1 MSEQFSIQATNADG
15 LPVTNPQETR
25 SEAGYLKDLTIEGV
39 LTLLASGSI
48 IVGSTNKIWIN
59 DTADGALN
67 IGGATKASA
76 PFRVTSAG
84 VLTATNATITGT
96 IKGSGNQYFE
106 ITPDAFRGFGYN
118 GVGMVTYPMFEIT
131 TNVVGGGAGKILE
144 MDSQDSTNWLFTV
157 GGVLVTAL
165 TSLLI
170 EHGKPVSITDAT
182 DSTSTTDGSFYTAGG
197 VGIAKS
203 AYVGTNLRVLGTTEA
218 TNVATGST
226 VLSGGL
232 GVEKSAH
239 IGNSLH
245 TGGLNI
251 KGIYLLD
258 TSVNANYTVTANI
271 SYVRVDDSGAIGAG
285 VTLPAATGT
294 GKIITI
300 KDVGG
305 SAASIPIS
313 ISRTGSDTIDDLT
326 STIISTN
333 YGVLRVIDGASGRW
347 DII

>member
-1 MSEQFSIQATNADG
+1 MSERFLIEAKNSNGIPIT
-15 LPVTNPQETR
+15 PPQDTR
-25 SEAGYLKDLTIEGV
+25 SEEGYLKDLTIEGL
-39 LTLLASGSI
+39 LTILASGAVQSSSGRWLI
-48 IVGSTNKIWIN
+48 TFDGFLLTSYDDTVSPTTGSAIN
-59 DTADGALN
+59 IFRESSTLTIGQLYGRHDTLTGDEW
-67 IGGATKASA
+67 
-76 PFRVTSAG
+76 VE
-84 VLTATNATITGT
+84 LTAEDYFIFRKVNGSDWMKVGPTGIVVYAT
-96 IKGSGNQYFE
+96 
-106 ITPDAFRGFGYN
+106 
-118 GVGMVTYPMFEIT
+118 
-131 TNVVGGGAGKILE
+131 
-144 MDSQDSTNWLFTV
+144 
-157 GGVLVTAL
+157 
-165 TSLLI
+165 
-170 EHGKPVSITDAT
+170 T
-182 DSTSTTDGSFYTAGG
+182 DSTSKDTGA
-197 VGIAKS
+197 II
-203 AYVGTNLRVLGTTEA
+203 TE
-218 TNVATGST
+218 
-226 VLSGGL
+226 GGL

-251 KGIYLLD
+251 KGIYFLD
-258 TSVNANYTVTANI
+258 TSVNANYTVTANV